1 MQAGMWTEARAALLQ
16 ALRGPWVPP
25 RLGRAPYLWLVSLAF
40 FGWKYFYVR
49 PSALELAALLLT
61 LAVFIP
67 VYFASFWA
75 YNRAV
80 VPYILFTFALGLAW
94 APLNFGACT
103 FFIFAG
109 AMCSHFDRQV
119 VAYAALAAILSSAAA
134 IALLVD
140 LPLSFLMPTLAAGT
154 PVGIATIMDV
164 RVQRSR
170 EQLLKKQ
177 EEVEHLAR
185 IAERERISRD
195 MHDLLGH
202 TLSLI
207 TLKAELA
214 GRLLERDPAACR
226 NEIRDIEASARQALA
241 EVRSAVSGYRET
253 GLAHELARAQAAL
266 SAAGVA
272 LETDLQ
278 PLAIPA
284 VAENVLALA
293 LREAVTNILRHAQ
306 ARACTVRLAQEGGM
320 LVLRIRDDGAVARL
334 QEIAP
339 GNGLRGMR
347 ERVEQLGGWLSL
359 AVEQGVALEL
369 RLPMTRE

>member
-1 MQAGMWTEARAALLQ
+1 MWRESRATLMRV
-16 ALRGPWVPP
+16 LRGPWIPP
-25 RLGRAPYLWLVSLAF
+25 RLGRAPYLWLISLAF

-49 PSALELAALLLT
+49 PSALELVGLLAT
-61 LAVFIP
+61 LAVFLP

-75 YNRAV
+75 RDRAAIPYMV
-80 VPYILFTFALGLAW
+80 VTFVLGIAW

-103 FFIFAG
+103 FFIFAA
-109 AMCSHFDRQV
+109 AMCARFDRQI
-119 VAYAALAAILSSAAA
+119 VAYGTLAMILVSAAA

-140 LPLSFLMPTLAAGT
+140 LPLSFLMPTLATGT
-154 PVGIATIMDV
+154 PVGIAAIMEA
-164 RVQRSR
+164 RIRRSR
-170 EQLLKKQ
+170 EQLLMKQ

-214 GRLLERDPAACR
+214 GRLLDRDPAACR
-226 NEIRDIEASARQALA
+226 NEIRDIEHSARQALS
-241 EVRSAVSGYRET
+241 EVRHAVSGYRET
-253 GLAHELARAQAAL
+253 GLAHELARAKAAL

-272 LETDLQ
+272 LETQVQ

-293 LREAVTNILRHAQ
+293 LREAVTNILRHADAQ
-306 ARACTVRLAQEGGM
+306 ACTVQLALEDGM
-320 LVLRIRDDGAVARL
+320 LVLRIRDDGKAASV
-334 QEIAP
+334 AP

-347 ERVEQLGGWLSL
+347 ERVEHLGGWLAL

-369 RLPMTRE
+369 RLPMAKE